1 LIVITA
7 GIVKKLAF
15 FGRVQYRAYAGRAD
29 NPESF
34 LFNGPFTMSGKQ
46 AVKQLAS
53 IIAEHT
59 DPRQKDDV
67 LVLEPGFISV
77 VSSRNGYD
85 DEDFV
90 VHGKR
95 YTGEPFI
102 KHPSM
107 YMETNFR
114 YVLDSRV
121 PSPDCKWIMYEED
134 IFQ

>member
-1 LIVITA
+1 MIVITA

-29 NPESF
+29 NPGSF
-34 LFNGPFTMSGKQ
+34 LFNGPFTMSGKE
-46 AVKQLAS
+46 AVKQLSS

-85 DEDFV
+85 YEDFV

-121 PSPDCKWIMYEED
+121 SSPDCKWIMYEED

>member
-1 LIVITA
+1 
-7 GIVKKLAF
+7 
-15 FGRVQYRAYAGRAD
+15 
-29 NPESF
+29 
-34 LFNGPFTMSGKQ
+34 MSGKE
-46 AVKQLAS
+46 AVKQLSS

-85 DEDFV
+85 DADFL

-95 YTGEPFI
+95 YTGEQLI
-102 KHPSM
+102 KQLSM
-107 YMETNFR
+107 YMESNFR
-114 YVLDSRV
+114 YALESRV
-121 PSPDCKWIMYEED
+121 PSPDSNWIMYEED

>member
-1 LIVITA
+1 
-7 GIVKKLAF
+7 
-15 FGRVQYRAYAGRAD
+15 
-29 NPESF
+29 
-34 LFNGPFTMSGKQ
+34 MSGKE
-46 AVKQLAS
+46 AVKQLSS

-85 DEDFV
+85 YEDFV